1 MASKFNETVKEMGY
15 EIEEST
21 DPNLIL
27 LRRKDPISDTLIL
40 FNKKER
46 RISGAL
52 KANCLLSTKEQICK
66 QYEMFE
72 EMLEDLKEFK
82 RLSGYDIINY

>member
-15 EIEEST
+15 EIDEST
-21 DPNLIL
+21 DPNVIL
-27 LRRKDPISDTLIL
+27 LQRKNPISDTVIL

-46 RISGAL
+46 RVSGAL
-52 KANCLLSTKEQICK
+52 KANCLLSTKEQMSK